1 MDLTTCLPRGWL
13 GDEGFPVAS
22 PCPCGLTGAP
32 SEHHRPGCDRTAHP
46 QLDDETLALVN
57 AAVESLA
64 RRRGSAPGDAGATLS
79 CLASLIA
86 EAQSRLPDAVA
97 AARDQA
103 CTWSD
108 IAVRLATTAP
118 TARRRYCGYVR
129 WASGLAAGGA

>member
-1 MDLTTCLPRGWL
+1 MDLTTCLLRGWL
-13 GDEGFPVAS
+13 GDEGFPVVPHCA
-22 PCPCGLTGAP
+22 CGLIGAS
-32 SEHHRPGCDRTAHP
+32 SERHHPGCDRTVHP
-46 QLDDETLALVN
+46 RIDGETLALVN
-57 AAVESLA
+57 AAVDSLA

-103 CTWSD
+103 CTWSE

-118 TARRRYCGYVR
+118 TARRRYGGYVR
-129 WASGLAAGGA
+129 WVSGLAIGGA